1 MNIFEKTFNL
11 LSVAEKKQACVLLV
25 MVIIMSLLEML
36 GVASILPFIAVI
48 TTPEIIQTN
57 ILLKKTFETTEIFGI
72 TNNEQFIFFLG
83 IAIFVLLIISLT
95 FKSFTV
101 YFQIRFVQ
109 MCEFNIG
116 KRLLEK
122 YLQQPYSWFLNSHS
136 ADLGKTILS
145 EVNRIVSSGI
155 RPLIELMV
163 KVIVSITLI
172 ALLIYVDPKLAVIVG
187 ILISTIYGT
196 IFILLRNYL
205 EKIGKE
211 SLKNNQMRF
220 KVVAETF
227 AAIKEVKLSGLEEIF
242 VKYFSEPAKIFAK
255 NQSFLSAIG
264 QLPRFILEGIVFG
277 GIILMILYLMVTL
290 GSFNDALPIVSLYV
304 FAGYRLM
311 PAMQQIYSS
320 LAQITFAKFSVD
332 RIYNDLK
339 YLKSLDLSQDQG
351 TKKILVNNEITLK
364 NVYYSYPNSSR
375 PILKDISLHIP
386 ARSTVGFIGS
396 TGSGK
401 TTTVDIIL
409 GLLEPQ
415 KGTLEVDAQVI
426 SKEKVRVW
434 QRSLG
439 YVPQTIH
446 LADDTIACN
455 IAFGVKPKDIDMKQ
469 IERVSKIA
477 QINKFVSEVLPDKYK
492 TTIGERG
499 VRLSGG
505 QRQRIGIARALYNN
519 PKVLILDEATSAL
532 DNETEQAVMKEIKNI
547 SKDITIIIVTHRSN
561 TVKDCDIIYKYDD
574 GKIVDHGNYSELF
587 ENN

>member
-1 MNIFEKTFNL
+1 MNNYFF
-11 LSVAEKKQACVLLV
+11 
-25 MVIIMSLLEML
+25 II
-36 GVASILPFIAVI
+36 V
-48 TTPEIIQTN
+48 
-57 ILLKKTFETTEIFGI
+57 
-72 TNNEQFIFFLG
+72 
-83 IAIFVLLIISLT
+83 
-95 FKSFTV
+95 
-101 YFQIRFVQ
+101 
-109 MCEFNIG
+109 
-116 KRLLEK
+116 
-122 YLQQPYSWFLNSHS
+122 
-136 ADLGKTILS
+136 
-145 EVNRIVSSGI
+145 
-155 RPLIELMV
+155 
-163 KVIVSITLI
+163 
-172 ALLIYVDPKLAVIVG
+172 
-187 ILISTIYGT
+187 
-196 IFILLRNYL
+196 
-205 EKIGKE
+205 
-211 SLKNNQMRF
+211 
-220 KVVAETF
+220 
-227 AAIKEVKLSGLEEIF
+227 
-242 VKYFSEPAKIFAK
+242 
-255 NQSFLSAIG
+255 
-264 QLPRFILEGIVFG
+264 
-277 GIILMILYLMVTL
+277 
-290 GSFNDALPIVSLYV
+290 
-304 FAGYRLM
+304 
-311 PAMQQIYSS
+311 
-320 LAQITFAKFSVD
+320 
-332 RIYNDLK
+332 
-339 YLKSLDLSQDQG
+339 
-351 TKKILVNNEITLK
+351 KKILVNNEITLK

-415 KGTLEVDAQVI
+415 KGTLEVDDQVI

-499 VRLSGG
+499 IRLSGG

-547 SKDITIIIVTHRSN
+547 SKDITIIIVTHRLN